1 MSFSKWEI
9 RPVGFDLCSKMED
22 IRTYEVYRVES
33 GGVFNSRED
42 AEHLAYELNRE
53 ANDGA
58 DK

>member
-42 AEHLAYELNRE
+42 AEHIAYELNKE
-53 ANDGA
+53 G
-58 DK
+58 KEEK

>member
-53 ANDGA
+53 ATDGA